1 MTDPS
6 QHEPAA
12 EPTELDEILRN
23 AAEVIRGENGLE
35 ARVAALLEQPFSETR
50 AKQVS
55 AYLSSEQMRR
65 ARTAASDLA
74 ATEAKRS

>member
-6 QHEPAA
+6 QPEPEVDSA
-12 EPTELDEILRN
+12 ELDEILRN

-35 ARVAALLEQPFSETR
+35 TRVAALLEQPFSEDR

-74 ATEAKRS
+74 AVEAKRS